1 MTKLRRLIRTSLGP
15 NAPLTL
21 STSTS
26 TNTEHN
32 TELSP
37 LIDQY
42 EDFEEDLQDPEL
54 ESRWEKI
61 TVVINAMKSRGERA
75 VQVGNEEIR
84 PVAQR
89 VLQWTEVDREDSPMG
104 AGNEDPEA
112 EEPDARRSA
121 VPLHESD

>member
-1 MTKLRRLIRTSLGP
+1 
-15 NAPLTL
+15 LTL